1 MKSRHKLLL
10 PLVLAGSILA
20 LISGAAQAIPLSW
33 QTTPIL
39 GTSTGYDGN
48 VLVYT
53 DTGVATIPHV
63 SIPSD
68 PLYGIGLPSM
78 TLFHVGQTVD
88 AGSGI
93 YYGVEGNSYQVDET
107 YVGPTRTVSY
117 TPYIYPGDSGEGFVM
132 WYNDPVSTL
141 GVADIGTW
149 HYTQTWMDVGG
160 GEDGAFITYSTDF
173 TVGASQSVPE
183 PASLALL
190 ALGLVGLG
198 FSQRRKQV

>member
-1 MKSRHKLLL
+1 MKSTHKLLSS
-10 PLVLAGSILA
+10 LVLAVSILA
-20 LISGAAQAIPLSW
+20 LTSGAAQALSW

-53 DTGVATIPHV
+53 DSGVATIPHV

-68 PLYGIGLPSM
+68 PLNGIGLPSM

-93 YYGVEGNSYQVDET
+93 YYANIGDT
-107 YVGPTRTVSY
+107 YHWAVTYTGPSRTVTYSDNY
-117 TPYIYPGDSGEGFVM
+117 TGIADLFVM
-132 WYNDPVSTL
+132 NYLDPVSILTP
-141 GVADIGTW
+141 ADVGMW
-149 HYTQTWMDVGG
+149 HYTETWVNTTTAS
-160 GEDGAFITYSTDF
+160 ELSLSYSTDF
-173 TVGASQSVPE
+173 AVALPQTVPE

-190 ALGLVGLG
+190 ALGLAGLG

>member
-1 MKSRHKLLL
+1 MKSTHKLLSS
-10 PLVLAGSILA
+10 LVLAGSILA
-20 LISGAAQAIPLSW
+20 LTSGAAQAIPLSW

-53 DTGVATIPHV
+53 DSGVATIPHV
-63 SIPSD
+63 SIPGD
-68 PLYGIGLPSM
+68 PLNGIGLPSM

-93 YYGVEGNSYQVDET
+93 YYGVEGNSYRVDET

-117 TPYIYPGDSGEGFVM
+117 TPYTYPGDSGEGFVM

-141 GVADIGTW
+141 TVADIGVW
-149 HYTQTWMDVGG
+149 HYTQTWTDVGVGG
-160 GEDGAFITYSTDF
+160 GEGSITYSTDF
-173 TVGASQSVPE
+173 TVEASQSVPE